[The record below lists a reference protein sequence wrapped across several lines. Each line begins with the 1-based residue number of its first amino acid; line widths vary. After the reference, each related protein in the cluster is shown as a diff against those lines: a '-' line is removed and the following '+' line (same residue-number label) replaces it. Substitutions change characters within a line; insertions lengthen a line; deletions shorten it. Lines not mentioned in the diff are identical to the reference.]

1 MLGLRKKQGI
11 RWRVLRTAKA
21 IGALLSGVLLL
32 LGCAAHAQLF
42 GPGHS
47 LFQNSGQNSG
57 SPSRE
62 SPQVIPQ
69 EQPGS
74 RLAASLNA
82 FCQQS
87 PAEVARKAQLRQQA
101 HQSDRAWADY
111 TQILADHRAALIT
124 CRSRRWPQIQAIWV
138 RLHPCDANAGVLDQ
152 VFDQVVNLGYN
163 RVFIET
169 FYDGRSIL
177 PQSDFPGGV
186 GIWPSIQ
193 PNADLLELA
202 LRAARRRGLS
212 AYAWVFSLNLGYSYG
227 QRADR
232 QVALARNGRGITTI
246 LDPAT
251 AHLEDLG
258 SPDEVFVDP
267 FHPQARQDFA
277 GLIERLLH
285 RQPDGILFDY
295 IRYPRGSGGASLAAT
310 VKDLWIHGDAARQA
324 YLDLAENL
332 AGRALLERYLAQGYV
347 TVTDVLQLDALYG
360 EEPRW
365 RWPGD
370 PKPDWAGIPLLGGGL
385 SPELLD
391 WSTRDEKTAAGLIDS
406 NSDLNLL
413 EPSRDPEP
421 ELEQGEA
428 QPQAVEPTPSPTPT
442 PNAAAR
448 QERWQNELWPFSV
461 DFARHGVLEYLNQAA
476 EPARTHG
483 IPTGAVFFP
492 DGNQAVGEGFDSRL
506 QPWDR
511 FDPNMEWH
519 PMAYAKC
526 EDASC
531 VVQQVER
538 VLAAASP
545 NTFVCPAI
553 AGLWGQPQ
561 RQRPTL
567 EVQMGELARQ
577 LPQLPCVSHFA
588 LSWIEPE
595 LERSRQACQL

>member
-1 MLGLRKKQGI
+1 MLRLRKKQGI
-11 RWRVLRTAKA
+11 RW

-32 LGCAAHAQLF
+32 LGCAAQAQIF
-42 GPGHS
+42 RPGS
-47 LFQNSGQNSG
+47 FLFQDSG
-57 SPSRE
+57 SPPRE
-62 SPQVIPQ
+62 SLQ
-69 EQPGS
+69 ETLS
-74 RLAASLNA
+74 TASLNA

-87 PAEVARKAQLRQQA
+87 PAEVAHKAQLRQQA
-101 HQSDRAWADY
+101 NQSDRAWADY
-111 TQILADHRAALIT
+111 TQILADHRAALIA

-163 RVFIET
+163 RVLIET

-232 QVALARNGRGITTI
+232 QVALARNGRGTTTI

-370 PKPDWAGIPLLGGGL
+370 PKPDLAGIPSLEEVLSLEGLG
-385 SPELLD
+385 
-391 WSTRDEKTAAGLIDS
+391 WSTRDAKTAAGAIDS
-406 NSDLNLL
+406 NSSNSIDL
-413 EPSRDPEP
+413 EPSGDPEP
-421 ELEQGEA
+421 EREQREG
-428 QPQAVEPTPSPTPT
+428 QPQAVEPTQLPPSPTPT
-442 PNAAAR
+442 PNASVR
-448 QERWQNELWPFSV
+448 QERWQNELWPLSV
-461 DFARHGVLEYLNQAA
+461 DFARHGILEYLNQAA
-476 EPARTHG
+476 DPARTRG

-538 VLAAASP
+538 VLRAASP

-567 EVQMGELARQ
+567 EVQMEELARR

-595 LERSRQACQL
+595 MERSRQACQL